1 MYSVFRFKC
10 PIIPLQRPQRHVS
23 THSRFMEGDSEA
35 SLPDQQSITQL
46 SPFPQHCLQITFL
59 LSRCFSP
66 PLPHPRGCCLDRL
79 PTDCLAA
86 AVIEQG
92 CGASLR
98 PRGAIGCIPNGQAAC
113 VWRALDES
121 AISEWEGGKPRTT
134 LHYRDQTF
142 SAAAWR
148 SFVSAPQASAVN
160 LNVIVHQS

>member
-1 MYSVFRFKC
+1 MC
-10 PIIPLQRPQRHVS
+10 PHIQGLWRATVRHHSLTSNLLLNWALSLS
-23 THSRFMEGDSEA
+23 TA
-35 SLPDQQSITQL
+35 SKLHFCCRDA
-46 SPFPQHCLQITFL
+46 F
-59 LSRCFSP
+59 

-98 PRGAIGCIPNGQAAC
+98 PRGAIGCIPNGRAAC